1 MRLNKFTLAIL
12 FSVCS
17 IYGFSQEQ
25 HPVKGKIENAKNE
38 AVGMAAIQ
46 IYKADSK
53 ELFDEV
59 YANADG
65 TFEIPDLE
73 DGSYRL
79 VITEFGY
86 QQSVTTAEVKGG
98 ELNLGNI
105 ILQVEKAET
114 VELKGAFVRA
124 QTSQYRNEID
134 KRIVEVGNDLV
145 SAGSDAAS
153 VLNNIPSVNVDQQ
166 TGALSLRGNENVKV
180 FVDGKPSSQSAA
192 QLLKQ
197 IPSNQIQRIEI
208 ITNPSAKYEADG
220 NSGIINIVLVKG
232 TKKGYNIG
240 LIAGYEQG
248 KKSRFNTSLNTNVN
262 VGKFNLFGNI
272 NYADRPSKQNG
283 IG

>member
-73 DGSYRL
+73 DGNYRL

-153 VLNNIPSVNVDQQ
+153 VLNNIRSENVDH
-166 TGALSLRGNENVKV
+166 
-180 FVDGKPSSQSAA
+180 
-192 QLLKQ
+192 
-197 IPSNQIQRIEI
+197 
-208 ITNPSAKYEADG
+208 
-220 NSGIINIVLVKG
+220 
-232 TKKGYNIG
+232 KKG
-240 LIAGYEQG
+240 QF
-248 KKSRFNTSLNTNVN
+248 S
-262 VGKFNLFGNI
+262 
-272 NYADRPSKQNG
+272 
-283 IG
+283 